1 VGDRSELTTNNDA
14 WRLAHLPQPPVS
26 LYLAWAND
34 DPPARR
40 NALRLAR
47 LAHPPLTVTT
57 AVVPRGGHSDP
68 AWQAMEAPAF
78 DWLSAHLIR
87 PAAG

>member
-1 VGDRSELTTNNDA
+1 MGDGSELTTNNDD
-14 WRLAHLPQPPVS
+14 WRLATLPQPPVS

-40 NALRLAR
+40 NGLRLAG
-47 LAHPPLTVTT
+47 LAHPPLSVTT
-57 AVVPRGGHSDP
+57 AVVARGGHSDA

-78 DWLSAHLIR
+78 DWLSGRI
-87 PAAG
+87 